1 MKASIIILI
10 SLFLFQT
17 NAFSQDTDH
26 SELIEKTANG
36 ICACVNTFTEG
47 IDTDVQE
54 LIMKALEFQ
63 EADNKEGFME
73 YIKTVPAEL
82 QEKMKVQSQIM
93 AKNDEAFSVCKD
105 KNNEAM
111 KAVVGEDEKMKK
123 EFQTKMIEILKKDK
137 NCNFAASIA
146 KSAMNK

>member
-1 MKASIIILI
+1 MKASLIILI

-17 NAFSQDTDH
+17 NAFSQDKDH
-26 SELIEKTANG
+26 SELIKKTADG
-36 ICACVNTFTEG
+36 ICACVNIFTDG

-73 YIKTVPAEL
+73 YIKTVPEEL
-82 QEKMKVQSQIM
+82 QEKMKVQSKIM
-93 AKNDEAFSVCKD
+93 AKNDVAFSECKD

-111 KAVVGEDEKMKK
+111 KAVLGDDKEMEK
-123 EFQTKMIEILKKDK
+123 EFQTKIIEILEKDK
-137 NCNFAASIA
+137 KCVFAATIA
-146 KSAMNK
+146 KSAMKK